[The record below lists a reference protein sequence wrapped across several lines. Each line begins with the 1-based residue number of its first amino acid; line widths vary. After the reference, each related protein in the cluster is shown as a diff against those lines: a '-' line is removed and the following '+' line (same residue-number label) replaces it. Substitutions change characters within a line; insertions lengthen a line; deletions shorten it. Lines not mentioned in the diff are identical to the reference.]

1 MTTAPREDV
10 PTRKSD
16 TAYETLKALLVH
28 GRIRPGRHLVL
39 YELAEFIKVGETPLR
54 DAMMRLA
61 AEGLLVRD
69 SSTGF
74 STKEFRVDEQRQIL
88 ELCEL
93 MLTHAVR
100 NSVDRVSEQL
110 LTDLADLENAPATT
124 VEEAAQLAGRIRDMY
139 LEIARAAG
147 NDVLRDQCRIMVDR
161 SHMVRMVD
169 LQMGEAGKHTIEDLR
184 EFGAAMAARQVDRAV
199 STVRSLL
206 ARRVER
212 LPLLVKEANFVA
224 SEASFP

>member
-16 TAYETLKALLVH
+16 TAYETLKALLVN
-28 GRIRPGRHLVL
+28 GRIRSGRHLVL
-39 YELAEFIKVGETPLR
+39 HELAEYLKIGETPLR

-69 SSTGF
+69 NSTGF
-74 STKEFRVDEQRQIL
+74 STKEFRIDEQRQIL

-100 NSVDRVSEQL
+100 NSVDRVSDQL
-110 LTDLADLENAPATT
+110 LTDLAALENAPAAT

-169 LQMGEAGKHTIEDLR
+169 LQMGEAGKQTIEDLR
-184 EFGAAMAARQVDRAV
+184 EFGVAMAARQVDRAV